1 MSWKDFDWRV
11 GRATASASANGEGKR
26 PRQKRKQKQSVRLVD
41 LLHPTLRDETAK
53 DGAPGLL
60 WLTEDRKTEAD
71 PLQISFDKT
80 GLVSGNLPLVDAYL
94 QAGLDALGDG
104 TRMAIFQRLANGPM
118 AVNELAGTLPV
129 SRPAVSQ
136 HLRVLKDAG
145 LVTDSKAGTRRMY
158 QLDPEGVARLR
169 AHFDVV
175 WERALGAF
183 QRAAVAPAVSPRAKK
198 ESGKKESGKK
208 ESGKRESAKRGE
220 KHG

>member
-1 MSWKDFDWRV
+1 M
-11 GRATASASANGEGKR
+11 
-26 PRQKRKQKQSVRLVD
+26 
-41 LLHPTLRDETAK
+41 
-53 DGAPGLL
+53 
-60 WLTEDRKTEAD
+60 
-71 PLQISFDKT
+71 
-80 GLVSGNLPLVDAYL
+80 DAYL

-169 AHFDVV
+169 AHFDLV
-175 WERALGAF
+175 WERAMGAF
-183 QRAAVAPAVSPRAKK
+183 QRAAVAPPSAKK
-198 ESGKKESGKK
+198 ESANKELA
-208 ESGKRESAKRGE
+208 KRELRGE
-220 KHG
+220 KLGKDSGRSRRPKKHSGSRAQ